1 MQVGRWWSIAL
12 LLCSDLFFHRTSSQ
26 LGFKLPHYSWELID
40 PRDVTGQMARCLFLS
55 LPDTLITPSLKGFT
69 QEELRQSAAVVVRRV
84 AAETFLI
91 SAQGHHL
98 VELGDAAD
106 HAGVVAC
113 LLRLPRCAL

>member
-1 MQVGRWWSIAL
+1 LQVGRWWSIAL

-69 QEELRQSAAVVVRRV
+69 QEELRQ
-84 AAETFLI
+84 TDGFN
-91 SAQGHHL
+91 
-98 VELGDAAD
+98 
-106 HAGVVAC
+106 
-113 LLRLPRCAL
+113 P